1 MKTFSQIISFLFHPL
16 LMVTYGMIL
25 VLHFTYL
32 TLYPDKAK
40 WMIIAGTFISTG
52 IVPGLFILLLIR
64 TGAISGIDIDN
75 RKERAIPYLII
86 IMSILI
92 CAYYLHRVNIPA
104 WLLAI
109 LIGACIALLIALF
122 INFFWKISA
131 HTIGIGGLLGGVMGV
146 SRLLLLNPYWAFML
160 LFVLTG
166 LVAASR
172 IYLQKH
178 TPLQTYAGA
187 LLGFMSTFTASIFS
201 YYYLFI

>member
-16 LMVTYGMIL
+16 LMVTYGITL

-40 WMIIAGTFISTG
+40 WMIIAGAFISTAV
-52 IVPGLFILLLIR
+52 IPALFILLLIR
-64 TGAISGIDIDN
+64 NGAISGIDIDN
-75 RKERAIPYLII
+75 RKERSVPYLII

-92 CAYYLHRVNIPA
+92 CTYYLHRVNIPV
-104 WLLAI
+104 WLLAL
-109 LIGACIALLIALF
+109 LIGACVALLIALT
-122 INFFWKISA
+122 INHYWKISA

-146 SRLLLLNPYWAFML
+146 SRLLLLNPYLAFML
-160 LFVLTG
+160 LFTLTG
-166 LVAASR
+166 LVATSR

-187 LLGFMSTFTASIFS
+187 LLGFISTFAASVFS